1 MAAGHCG
8 VPADLRAERQHNTTQ
23 RWRCS
28 DMTQHFL
35 PQVSAAPGPPTNHKP
50 CLSCLLHRHWDVR
63 GVLELTTRVS
73 LHVKLVKSQSGLLLL
88 PLLLLTRHRAAA
100 GGGGW
105 RRGRV
110 EQGGEP
116 LALHKNTIIT
126 PLQLHDTAAA
136 VEPQSP
142 SVQQGGANLLAQR

>member
-1 MAAGHCG
+1 
-8 VPADLRAERQHNTTQ
+8 
-23 RWRCS
+23 
-28 DMTQHFL
+28 MTQHFL

-73 LHVKLVKSQSGLLLL
+73 LHVKLVKSQSSLLLL
-88 PLLLLTRHRAAA
+88 LLLLTRHRAAA
-100 GGGGW
+100 GGGW

-126 PLQLHDTAAA
+126 PLQLQQLLNRSHPVSSRAALTS
-136 VEPQSP
+136 SP
-142 SVQQGGANLLAQR
+142 RDEGRDGGMERGWMEDGVSGFQR